1 MYLCFMIKYLTRI
14 PRSTYLLISI
24 LLFIFVNPLFQNNQF
39 QIIINIL
46 SYSLIFLTTNF
57 AINNRTPLIKILL
70 YIGVTLQFLVFF
82 PEKKIVQVLI
92 FSFSGIVFIIVTTLL
107 ILQIARAK
115 KLSIEIIAEAISGY
129 LLIGVVATL
138 LNIILMI
145 FNSNAISFSGDTS
158 IGQMV
163 YFSFVTLTTIGY
175 GEILP
180 ISPMARNISLITGIA
195 GQLYLTIII
204 ALIIGKASVTSK

>member
-1 MYLCFMIKYLTRI
+1 MIKYLTRI

>member
-145 FNSNAISFSGDTS
+145 FNSNAISFSGDTN